1 MAEDRVITAGV
12 KIGSKWSSVFSE
24 VTGPN
29 PTVRLTCVGK
39 YASEY
44 TGGKTVYH
52 FAEAAEPYYDTVFPL
67 KHGAPRNDAEVPLEL
82 SIDLLDRYARWLLRD
97 IPLRSGVVCCLPAIK
112 AKEGLQELQDTL
124 NKLPI
129 GQVGMVYLGE
139 AFTAA
144 AGTVPME
151 RILSSQT
158 LSINFGSTTIET
170 VLFKGTKEIH
180 QNVFTTGGSAIDTS
194 LMNAIEQWER
204 GGKVTEN
211 QARAIKER
219 YNYETNDDIPTEL
232 TMEGGLKKVDIPG
245 DLIKEVIDPHMDLVA
260 RKIRTFLRDAALRN
274 EQAVNSLQ
282 IDGAGTLVLCGGMVN
297 MPGFAHAFLNKLT
310 TIGGISKRLP
320 FEIPSNGVIAP
331 AIGARYIAD
340 ILEEKRIE
348 QGVSNWNQ
356 ITGDE

>member
-39 YASEY
+39 YAGEY

-52 FAEAAEPYYDTVFPL
+52 FAEAAEPYFDTVFPL
-67 KHGAPRNDAEVPLEL
+67 RHGAPRNDREVPLEV
-82 SIDLLDRYARWLLRD
+82 SINLLDKYARWLLRD
-97 IPLRSGVVCCLPAIK
+97 IPPRSAVVCCLPAIK

-158 LSINFGSTTIET
+158 LSINFGSTTVET
-170 VLFKGTKEIH
+170 VMFKGTKEIH

-219 YNYETNDDIPTEL
+219 YSYEDNNDVPTEL

-245 DLIKEVIDPHMDLVA
+245 DLIKDVIEPHMNLVA
-260 RKIRTFLRDAALRN
+260 KKIRAFLRDASLRN

-297 MPGFAHAFLNKLT
+297 MPGFASAFYDKLT
-310 TIGGISKRLP
+310 SIGGISRRLP
-320 FEIPSNGVIAP
+320 LEIPANGVIAP

-340 ILEEKRIE
+340 ILEEKRVE
-348 QGVSNWNQ
+348 QGVSNWNL
-356 ITGDE
+356 IKGDE